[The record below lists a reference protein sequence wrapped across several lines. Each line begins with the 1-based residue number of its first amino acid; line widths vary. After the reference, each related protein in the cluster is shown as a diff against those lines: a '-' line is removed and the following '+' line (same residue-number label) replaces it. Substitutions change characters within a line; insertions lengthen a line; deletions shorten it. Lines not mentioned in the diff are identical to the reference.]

1 MNPDDL
7 AKGATFLDVITASN
21 VAYAM
26 SLIKN
31 GRLLVWI
38 DQLRRGKAKHNGDE
52 TDAIN
57 EMMIADEEEQEKE
70 DEDEDED
77 EEGGVKKTKKKTKTK
92 TKKLQPLFTA
102 GEGKKRTTALENWKP
117 AFDSKDIQNKI
128 LRRHWDTRW
137 LETEGRDMNIEL
149 DGIYTKS
156 MYNILRP

>member
-1 MNPDDL
+1 MCVSVLLTLTYCCFACIQVDNSKTEMNPDDL

-38 DQLRRGKAKHNGDE
+38 DQLRRGKAKHNGDD

-92 TKKLQPLFTA
+92 TKKL
-102 GEGKKRTTALENWKP
+102 
-117 AFDSKDIQNKI
+117 
-128 LRRHWDTRW
+128 
-137 LETEGRDMNIEL
+137 
-149 DGIYTKS
+149 
-156 MYNILRP
+156 